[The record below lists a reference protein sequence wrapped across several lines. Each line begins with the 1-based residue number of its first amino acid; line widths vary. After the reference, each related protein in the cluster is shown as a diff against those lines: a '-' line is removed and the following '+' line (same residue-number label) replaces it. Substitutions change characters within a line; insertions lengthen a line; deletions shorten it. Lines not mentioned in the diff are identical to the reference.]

1 MTQPPSLQ
9 LPLREALEQP
19 DILIADFAKFAN
31 PQTMHLGMR
40 ALDAFS
46 ATHGRLPN
54 PWDDTEASAVVKIA
68 KDINERSK
76 TKLDE
81 IDEALLKKL
90 SYTSQGN
97 IFLSLLTQTNHL
109 VQLCAHY

>member
-1 MTQPPSLQ
+1 
-9 LPLREALEQP
+9 
-19 DILIADFAKFAN
+19 
-31 PQTMHLGMR
+31 MHLGMR

-54 PWDDTEASAVVKIA
+54 PWDDTDASAVVKIA